1 MLDVREDEEGV
12 RFAVRVSP
20 RASRAAIVGLHGEAL
35 KVSLAAPPV
44 EGQANAALCE
54 LLAKALK
61 VPKSN
66 VHIVQGERSRTKT
79 VRVSGVR
86 AADVSALLK

>member
-1 MLDVREDEEGV
+1 MLDVKEDDDGV
-12 RFAVRVSP
+12 RFVVRVTP
-20 RASRAAIVGLHGEAL
+20 RASRGAILGLHGDAL
-35 KVSLAAPPV
+35 KVSLNAPPV

-66 VHIVQGERSRTKT
+66 VRILHGERSRTKT
-79 VRVSGVR
+79 VWVRGAR
-86 AADVSALLK
+86 AADVTALAK

>member
-20 RASRAAIVGLHGEAL
+20 RASRGAIVGLHGEAL

-86 AADVSALLK
+86 AADVRALLK